1 MSHPNIRDVSY
12 DIIGA
17 ETRDLQ
23 ATVFL
28 KEYEVTSRRNR
39 ERLGEFRV
47 GDSRCVVCMNQD
59 VWTDKT
65 AFRADEDTSSGLH
78 KTGKNFIYGTDK

>member
-1 MSHPNIRDVSY
+1 MSY
-12 DIIGA
+12 DSAGA

-39 ERLGEFRV
+39 QRLGKFRV
-47 GDSRCVVCMNQD
+47 GDSCCVVCMNQD
-59 VWTDKT
+59 VWTNKT
-65 AFRADEDTSSGLH
+65 PFGANEYTSSGLH
-78 KTGKNFIYGTDK
+78 KTGKNYNYLWYR